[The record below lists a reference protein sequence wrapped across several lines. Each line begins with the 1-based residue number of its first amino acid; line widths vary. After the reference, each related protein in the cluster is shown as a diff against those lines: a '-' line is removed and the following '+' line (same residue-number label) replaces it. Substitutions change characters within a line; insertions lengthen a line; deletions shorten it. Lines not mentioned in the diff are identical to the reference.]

1 VPWQVPNPTPPWPT
15 AGPEAAAGV
24 APPPAAPGQGWPAAP
39 APGAPAAGYPQ
50 YGAPPVAPPAAPY
63 GGGQGYPGQVIGP
76 PPGPPVYDPHG
87 VGHTV
92 ARLGSGAKR
101 AGKVSFAV
109 LGAVLE
115 GEDVVEIVVQG
126 KLRGVPGV
134 AALVGSKLV
143 FVNERSWKPDVVVLP
158 LAATVQVQGWQD
170 DRTATVLVA
179 DGDRQEV
186 VERIPDRL
194 LAVEFAQRVRDRV
207 ASLASQPPA
216 E

>member
-1 VPWQVPNPTPPWPT
+1 M
-15 AGPEAAAGV
+15 
-24 APPPAAPGQGWPAAP
+24 
-39 APGAPAAGYPQ
+39 
-50 YGAPPVAPPAAPY
+50 
-63 GGGQGYPGQVIGP
+63 GP
-76 PPGPPVYDPHG
+76 PPGPPVYDPNG

-92 ARLGSGAKR
+92 GRLGSGAKR

-109 LGAVLE
+109 LGALLE
-115 GEDVVEIVVQG
+115 AEDVVEILVQG

-158 LAATVQVQGWQD
+158 LTPTVQVQGWQD
-170 DRTATVLVA
+170 DRSATVLVA

-207 ASLASQPPA
+207 VAIAAQPAA